1 MLAMTGDPQK
11 YLIFLISA
19 LLLSSDLVHE
29 DVALD
34 ASDLVLRVEPMT
46 EHLFNIKNYRKA

>member
-11 YLIFLISA
+11 YLIFLIFA
-19 LLLSSDLVHE
+19 PLLSSDLVHE

-46 EHLFNIKNYRKA
+46 EHLFNIKNYRIA